1 MKRLTLLFIFVSV
14 LLNGHAQGWPSKY
27 QGVMLQ
33 GFYWDSYG
41 DTQWSNL
48 SNQANELSKYFSAI
62 WVPQSGY
69 CNTTSNQ
76 MGYAPVWWFN
86 HTSAFGSEKELR
98 SMIKTFKEKN
108 VDIIEDVVI
117 NHRNGNKSWC
127 DFPDETWNNETT
139 HWTLADICKNDD
151 NGKTANAGFITTGAR
166 DTGDDFDGAR
176 DLDHTSDNVRKNI
189 KLYLRFLKEDLQYAG
204 FRYDMVKGFSAKYV
218 GEYNSVTNPK
228 YSVGEY
234 WDGNSNNLKTWINGT
249 KVDGKIQSAAFDFA
263 LKYYINDA
271 IGKEQ
276 WDRLNG
282 DCPAKDSNYS
292 RYAVTFVDNHDT
304 DRDNNRLQRNYLAAN
319 AYILAMP
326 GTPCIFLSHWK
337 SYKTQIKKLI
347 LARKAAGITNE
358 SKILK
363 SEKKGNG
370 YALIVQGDKGKVFLT
385 LGNVYGYQ
393 ESGYKLALSDNLFK
407 FYVSNDVDLTELDKV
422 KEEASTTFTPPT
434 FCKVNE
440 GETCAFFEAPSTWEG
455 QVYCWKWDNHANYT
469 SGNWP
474 GVACEQVGTT
484 QDGKKVYKWTWN
496 KESKSASNSDEGII
510 FNNGSGK
517 EQTGNLTFVN
527 GGYYDRFTEK
537 TPKAV
542 ISVSTG
548 ISSVHTDKQ
557 DNEWYTITGV
567 KVNKPTQKGVYIHN
581 GKKVLFN

>member
-1 MKRLTLLFIFVSV
+1 MKRLTLLFFFVLT

-48 SNQANELSKYFSAI
+48 SNQADELSKYFSAI

-86 HTSAFGSEKELR
+86 HTSAFGSENDLR

-117 NHRNGNKSWC
+117 NHRNGNTNWC
-127 DFPDETWNNETT
+127 DFPEETWKNQTT
-139 HWTLADICKNDD
+139 HWTLADICAHDD
-151 NGKTANAGFITTGAR
+151 NGKTAKAGFITTGAA

-189 KLYLRFLKEDLQYAG
+189 KLYLHFLKEDLQYAG

-218 GEYNSVTNPK
+218 GEYNSDAKPK

-234 WDGNSNNLKTWINGT
+234 WDGDPYKLKTWINGT
-249 KVDGKIQSAAFDFA
+249 KVNGQIQSAAFDFA

-276 WDRLNG
+276 WERLNE
-282 DCPAKDSNYS
+282 DCPAKDPNYS

-304 DRDNNRLQRNYLAAN
+304 DRDGNRLQRNHLAAN

-337 SYKTQIKKLI
+337 LYKTQIKKLI

-370 YALIVQGDKGKVFLT
+370 YAVIVEGDKGKVLLT

-393 ESGYKLALSDNLFK
+393 EDGYKLALSDGNFK
-407 FYVSNDVDLTELDKV
+407 FYVSNEVDLTELDKV
-422 KEEASTTFTPPT
+422 KEETSTTFTPPT

-440 GETCAFFEAPSTWEG
+440 GETCAFFEAPTTWNA
-455 QVYCWKWDNHANYT
+455 QVYCWKWDNQANYT
-469 SGNWP
+469 GGIWP
-474 GVACEQVGTT
+474 GVVCDQVGTT

-496 KESKSASNSDEGII
+496 NTKSLQSSTNSGII
-510 FNNGSGK
+510 FNNGNGQA
-517 EQTGNLTFVN
+517 QTSDLKFVN
-527 GGYYDRFTEK
+527 GGYYDNFSGSA
-537 TPKAV
+537 PKA
-542 ISVSTG
+542 IIKVSTG
-548 ISSVHTDKQ
+548 ISSIHADKQ
-557 DNEWYTITGV
+557 DNEWYTITGI
-567 KVNKPTQKGVYIHN
+567 KLNKPQKKGVYIYN
-581 GKKVLFN
+581 RKKVLFN

>member
-1 MKRLTLLFIFVSV
+1 MKRLNLLFFFVLTLLNV
-14 LLNGHAQGWPSKY
+14 HAQGWPSKY

-48 SNQANELSKYFSAI
+48 SNQADELSKYFSAI

-76 MGYAPVWWFN
+76 MGYAPVWWFK
-86 HTSAFGSEKELR
+86 HTSAFGSETELR

-127 DFPDETWNNETT
+127 DFPEETWNNQTT
-139 HWTLADICKNDD
+139 HWSLADICKNDD
-151 NGKTANAGFITTGAR
+151 KGKTANAGFITTGAA

-176 DLDHTSDNVRKNI
+176 DLDHTSENVRKNI
-189 KLYLRFLKEDLQYAG
+189 KLYLHFLKEDLQYAG
-204 FRYDMVKGFSAKYV
+204 FRYDMVKGFSAQYV
-218 GEYNSVTNPK
+218 GEYNSDTNPK

-234 WDGNSNNLKTWINGT
+234 WDGYSNNLKTWINGT

-304 DRDNNRLQRNYLAAN
+304 YRDDNKLQRNYLAAN

-370 YALIVQGDKGKVFLT
+370 YALIVQGDKGKVLLT

-455 QVYCWKWDNHANYT
+455 EVYCWKWDNHANYT
-469 SGNWP
+469 GGNWP
-474 GVACEQVGTT
+474 GVACQQVGTT

-496 KESKSASNSDEGII
+496 KESKSANNNDEGII

-527 GGYYDRFTEK
+527 GGYYDRFSTKE
-537 TPKAV
+537 PKAV

-548 ISSVHTDKQ
+548 ISSVHADKQ

-567 KVNKPTQKGVYIHN
+567 KVTKPTQKGVYIHN

>member
-1 MKRLTLLFIFVSV
+1 MKRLTLLFSFVLT
-14 LLNGHAQGWPSKY
+14 LLNVHAQGWPSKY

-48 SNQANELSKYFSAI
+48 SNQADELSKYFSAI

-76 MGYAPVWWFN
+76 MGYAPVWWFK
-86 HTSAFGSEKELR
+86 HTSAFGSETELR
-98 SMIKTFKEKN
+98 SMIKTFREKN

-127 DFPDETWNNETT
+127 DFPEETWNNQTT
-139 HWTLADICKNDD
+139 HWSLADICTNDD
-151 NGKTANAGFITTGAR
+151 KGKTANAGFKTTGAA

-189 KLYLRFLKEDLQYAG
+189 KLYLHFLKEDLQYAG

-218 GEYNSVTNPK
+218 GEYNSDANPK

-234 WDGNSNNLKTWINGT
+234 WDGYSNNLKNWINGT

-304 DRDNNRLQRNYLAAN
+304 DRDDNRLQRNYLAAN

-393 ESGYKLALSDNLFK
+393 ESGYKLALSDNLK
-407 FYVSNDVDLTELDKV
+407 RCRLNR
-422 KEEASTTFTPPT
+422 A
-434 FCKVNE
+434 
-440 GETCAFFEAPSTWEG
+440 
-455 QVYCWKWDNHANYT
+455 
-469 SGNWP
+469 
-474 GVACEQVGTT
+474 
-484 QDGKKVYKWTWN
+484 
-496 KESKSASNSDEGII
+496 
-510 FNNGSGK
+510 
-517 EQTGNLTFVN
+517 
-527 GGYYDRFTEK
+527 
-537 TPKAV
+537 
-542 ISVSTG
+542 
-548 ISSVHTDKQ
+548 
-557 DNEWYTITGV
+557 
-567 KVNKPTQKGVYIHN
+567 
-581 GKKVLFN
+581 

>member
-48 SNQANELSKYFSAI
+48 SNQADELSKYFSAI

-139 HWTLADICKNDD
+139 HWSLADICRNDD

-304 DRDNNRLQRNYLAAN
+304 DRDNNRLQRTL
-319 AYILAMP
+319 LQ
-326 GTPCIFLSHWK
+326 T
-337 SYKTQIKKLI
+337 LI
-347 LARKAAGITNE
+347 
-358 SKILK
+358 S
-363 SEKKGNG
+363 
-370 YALIVQGDKGKVFLT
+370 
-385 LGNVYGYQ
+385 
-393 ESGYKLALSDNLFK
+393 
-407 FYVSNDVDLTELDKV
+407 
-422 KEEASTTFTPPT
+422 
-434 FCKVNE
+434 
-440 GETCAFFEAPSTWEG
+440 
-455 QVYCWKWDNHANYT
+455 
-469 SGNWP
+469 
-474 GVACEQVGTT
+474 
-484 QDGKKVYKWTWN
+484 
-496 KESKSASNSDEGII
+496 
-510 FNNGSGK
+510 
-517 EQTGNLTFVN
+517 
-527 GGYYDRFTEK
+527 
-537 TPKAV
+537 
-542 ISVSTG
+542 
-548 ISSVHTDKQ
+548 
-557 DNEWYTITGV
+557 
-567 KVNKPTQKGVYIHN
+567 
-581 GKKVLFN
+581 

>member
-1 MKRLTLLFIFVSV
+1 MKRLTLLFSFVLT
-14 LLNGHAQGWPSKY
+14 LLNTHAQGWPSKY

-48 SNQANELSKYFSAI
+48 SNQADELSKYFSAI

-76 MGYAPVWWFN
+76 MGYAPVWWFK
-86 HTSAFGSEKELR
+86 HTSAFGSETELR
-98 SMIKTFKEKN
+98 SMIKTFREKN

-127 DFPDETWNNETT
+127 DFPEETWNNQTT
-139 HWTLADICKNDD
+139 HWSLADICTNDD
-151 NGKTANAGFITTGAR
+151 KGKTANAGFKTTGAA

-189 KLYLRFLKEDLQYAG
+189 KLYLHFLKEDLQYAG

-218 GEYNSVTNPK
+218 GEYNSDTNPK

-234 WDGNSNNLKTWINGT
+234 WDGYSNNLKTWINGT

-304 DRDNNRLQRNYLAAN
+304 DRDDNRLQHNYLAAN

-347 LARKAAGITNE
+347 LARKAVGITNE

-370 YALIVQGDKGKVFLT
+370 YALIVQGDKGKVLLT

-455 QVYCWKWDNHANYT
+455 EVYCWKWDNHANYT
-469 SGNWP
+469 GGNWP
-474 GVACEQVGTT
+474 GVACQQVGTT

-496 KESKSASNSDEGII
+496 KESKSASNGDAGII

-527 GGYYDRFTEK
+527 GGYYDRFSTKE
-537 TPKAV
+537 PKAV

-548 ISSVHTDKQ
+548 ISSVHADKQ